1 MNQLLSNQLALLDHA
16 LQPSNDSVMYPMVYD
31 IRTDEDRIVTQD
43 DVDRMQRTQT
53 AFGELAKQIRFHITE
68 VRNGLIKPGVGIDA
82 IAEALHRAEQMA
94 ACLDLS
100 AMEKAG
106 VQGRHVLVVER

>member
-1 MNQLLSNQLALLDHA
+1 
-16 LQPSNDSVMYPMVYD
+16 MVYD